1 MHGHGPYSWAA
12 FLACLL
18 LMDLPMLRADPALL
32 PLLYL
37 GVTAQVEGKASPKA
51 LVLVKKKKVF
61 SGGKS
66 FRGRPDPAAH
76 QEIFRGDESLGF
88 QMQEGLWCWCAR

>member
-37 GVTAQVEGKASPKA
+37 GVTTQVEGKASPKA
-51 LVLVKKKKVF
+51 LVLVKKKKSF
-61 SGGKS
+61 FWWEKFQGK
-66 FRGRPDPAAH
+66 
-76 QEIFRGDESLGF
+76 
-88 QMQEGLWCWCAR
+88 ARSCCTPGNLQRQ

>member
-51 LVLVKKKKVF
+51 LVLVKKKKKFFLVGKV
-61 SGGKS
+61 SGEGQILLHTRKS
-66 FRGRPDPAAH
+66 SEAMNP
-76 QEIFRGDESLGF
+76 
-88 QMQEGLWCWCAR
+88 

>member
-12 FLACLL
+12 FPAHLL

-37 GVTAQVEGKASPKA
+37 GVTA
-51 LVLVKKKKVF
+51 
-61 SGGKS
+61 
-66 FRGRPDPAAH
+66 
-76 QEIFRGDESLGF
+76 
-88 QMQEGLWCWCAR
+88 